1 MDAKSTAAAL
11 WLVDWGQNLK
21 RRGMMIKKL

>member
-1 MDAKSTAAAL
+1 MAAMFIAAPL
-11 WLVDWGQNLK
+11 WLVDLGQNLK